1 MAVKLIVSLILTSAL
16 LAGCAP
22 APPKSLPPYMLGEW
36 QGSDIRFHYHFYE
49 NGRYKLMYVPENELD
64 TDGVYRIIGQD
75 DENNIYV
82 AMREKWH
89 RPPPME
95 DYVYLYAKITW
106 KYTELTQNTG
116 YETLCVKTS
125 PGVDYKL
132 DEKAEWDTPP
142 HQQMRKIRA
151 IMKEDNAIHVQETYR
166 LYGKYQK
173 PDKNY
178 DGFYSYQCYGNAFRE
193 KRDSNAPS
201 SGHPRP

>member
-89 RPPPME
+89 RLPKDEPI
-95 DYVYLYAKITW
+95 YYYAKLSWEDTRF
-106 KYTELTQNTG
+106 KYIEEG
-116 YETLCVKTS
+116 ASAGFHTLCVYNAHIKNMPDAKT
-125 PGVDYKL
+125 
-132 DEKAEWDTPP
+132 EWDTPS
-142 HQQMRKIRA
+142 HEQMRRIRA
-151 IMKEDNAIHVQETYR
+151 AVKQYTAYR
-166 LYGKYQK
+166 LSKLERYEK
-173 PDKNY
+173 PEKNY
-178 DGFYSYQCYGNAFRE
+178 DPFSSGSCYGRVYY
-193 KRDSNAPS
+193 
-201 SGHPRP
+201 